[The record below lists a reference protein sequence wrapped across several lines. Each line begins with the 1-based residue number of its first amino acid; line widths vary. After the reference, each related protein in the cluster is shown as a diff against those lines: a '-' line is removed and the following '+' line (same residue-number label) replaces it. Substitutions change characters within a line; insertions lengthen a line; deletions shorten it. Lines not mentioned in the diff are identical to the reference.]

1 MIFDSHAHLVS
12 DDFERYPPTPLGG
25 TLDRKLDDPVTA
37 EKLLALMDANGVDRA
52 VAVQRAHVYG
62 YNNDYVIDSA
72 ERYPD
77 RLVAVCVIDA
87 DAVDGPA
94 VVRRWAERG
103 AVGMRLSEKT
113 RGAGTDWLASDR
125 ALATW
130 AEVSRLRLSMCVH
143 MYRWNRDEVLLA
155 LAALAAKFPSVPLV
169 IDHLS
174 NVIEESGAPDWGV
187 DAALNALA
195 AHAQVRLKFSQINL
209 ARMAKNAVPAAS
221 VIERVVRAF
230 GAERVMWGSDV
241 AQSAGTY
248 EEMVR
253 MAQAAVANLSKSEQ
267 QLLLHG
273 CAKAVYSKQ

>member
-1 MIFDSHAHLVS
+1 MSMIFDSHAHLVS
-12 DDFERYPPTPLGG
+12 DDFERYPPTPLSG

-72 ERYPD
+72 QRYPD

-94 VVRRWAERG
+94 IVRRWAERG

-113 RGAGTDWLASDR
+113 RGAGTDWLASER

-143 MYRWNRDEVLLA
+143 MYRWNRDEVLVA
-155 LAALAAKFPSVPLV
+155 LATLAAAMAYLMP
-169 IDHLS
+169 
-174 NVIEESGAPDWGV
+174 
-187 DAALNALA
+187 
-195 AHAQVRLKFSQINL
+195 RLL
-209 ARMAKNAVPAAS
+209 
-221 VIERVVRAF
+221 
-230 GAERVMWGSDV
+230 
-241 AQSAGTY
+241 AGT
-248 EEMVR
+248 VLASLACR
-253 MAQAAVANLSKSEQ
+253 NWPRPSTSEPPTSRVEVCIPARQ
-267 QLLLHG
+267 
-273 CAKAVYSKQ
+273 S